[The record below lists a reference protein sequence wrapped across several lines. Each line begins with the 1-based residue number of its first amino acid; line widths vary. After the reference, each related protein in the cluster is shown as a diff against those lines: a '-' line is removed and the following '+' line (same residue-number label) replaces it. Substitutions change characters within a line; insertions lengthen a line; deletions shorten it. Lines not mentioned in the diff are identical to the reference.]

1 MRKQKME
8 QKGILVRQ
16 GQKEEGAEPSF
27 FRMTGRNEI
36 SEEVRE
42 GGKMTCTQFLL
53 KLFSPTHTCKL
64 VGGVWRWA
72 PANRYVTHR
81 LCAFDFICH
90 FLHCKYQRHVSFF
103 AYRLC
108 NNCSP
113 RLFPALSSSHFLS
126 PPLLLYLFPPRHLK
140 VFDDRCEVLDVMTM
154 MTYGCTKMIF
164 LYE

>member
-1 MRKQKME
+1 ME
-8 QKGILVRQ
+8 QKGILVRR

-90 FLHCKYQRHVSFF
+90 FLHCKYQRHVSFLHIVF
-103 AYRLC
+103 VITAV
-108 NNCSP
+108 
-113 RLFPALSSSHFLS
+113 PASF
-126 PPLLLYLFPPRHLK
+126 LLLASPTFSALHFFFISFLLDILK
-140 VFDDRCEVLDVMTM
+140 SLTIDVKFWM
-154 MTYGCTKMIF
+154 
-164 LYE
+164 L